1 MIGRIDLERLRPEQ
15 KADLI
20 YTQARNDLSTRLWRA
35 ALGDGGTP
43 EASGETGAGTGAGTS
58 LESLLAVLTQQP
70 ATAPRAPAAPI
81 GPRMGRLEGLTLPTT
96 EPSTAPAAAD
106 EATAEE
112 VGRAG
117 GLGPNAQHQG
127 SLERAAA
134 RTGIPTA
141 ALAAIVDAEAAKGRD
156 GSWKLYSR
164 NPRSSAAGLGQFLA
178 GTWIGE
184 AQRSGTWLNQVAK
197 NRGWISDSGK
207 IAKGAQAELLALR
220 YDGETS
226 IHAIADYAK
235 GNLDRL
241 RRAGVD
247 IGGGVGKVAQA
258 AYLGHHLGAGDAVKF
273 LKGGLDNGRAATL
286 LRAQVG
292 AASANARLA
301 QAGNATA
308 AHRQWLLGFVER
320 HIRPE
325 RFQV

>member
-1 MIGRIDLERLRPEQ
+1 MIGRIELERLRPEQ
-15 KADLI
+15 KAELI
-20 YTQARNDLSTRLWRA
+20 YTQARTDLASRLWRA
-35 ALGDGGTP
+35 ALGSDVSQESPG
-43 EASGETGAGTGAGTS
+43 EARAAAGPTANLDT
-58 LESLLAVLTQQP
+58 LLAVLSQP
-70 ATAPRAPAAPI
+70 PAASR
-81 GPRMGRLEGLTLPTT
+81 GPAPPLHQPRLGRLEGLA
-96 EPSTAPAAAD
+96 APAIEAAKAAPQ
-106 EATAEE
+106 ESEPAR
-112 VGRAG
+112 VGRAT

-127 SLERAAA
+127 SLERAAS

-184 AQRSGTWLNQVAK
+184 AERSGTWLNKVAK
-197 NRGWISDSGK
+197 SRGWLTESGRVE
-207 IAKGAQAELLALR
+207 KGARSELLAMR

-241 RRAGVD
+241 RRAGVS
-247 IGGGVGKVAQA
+247 IGNGVAEVAQT

-273 LKGGLDNGRAATL
+273 LKGGLDSRRAAVL
-286 LRAQVG
+286 LRAQIG
-292 AASANARLA
+292 TAGANARLA
-301 QAGNATA
+301 QAGDATA
-308 AHRQWLLGFVER
+308 AHRKWLLGFVER

-325 RFQV
+325 RFQA

>member
-1 MIGRIDLERLRPEQ
+1 MIGRIEIERLRPEQ

-20 YTQARNDLSTRLWRA
+20 YTQARNDLSSRLWRA

-43 EASGETGAGTGAGTS
+43 EASGELAPSGGGPN

-70 ATAPRAPAAPI
+70 AAAPRQPVATASP
-81 GPRMGRLEGLTLPTT
+81 GLGRLEGLTLPNT
-96 EPSTAPAAAD
+96 EPTAAPAT
-106 EATAEE
+106 EAEPQE

-178 GTWIGE
+178 GTWVGE

-197 NRGWISDSGK
+197 NRGWLNESGRVE
-207 IAKGAQAELLALR
+207 KGAQAELLALR

-241 RRAGVD
+241 RKAGVD
-247 IGGGVGKVAQA
+247 IGGGVAKVAQA

-301 QAGNATA
+301 QAGNATT

-325 RFQV
+325 RFQA

>member
-1 MIGRIDLERLRPEQ
+1 MIGRIELERLRPEQ
-15 KADLI
+15 KAEMI
-20 YTQARNDLSTRLWRA
+20 YTQARTELASRLWRA
-35 ALGDGGTP
+35 ALGSDGMQ
-43 EASGETGAGTGAGTS
+43 EAPGEIRATRAPTAT
-58 LESLLAVLTQQP
+58 LESLLAVLNPQP
-70 ATAPRAPAAPI
+70 MVSPAPPRPA
-81 GPRMGRLEGLTLPTT
+81 MGRLEGLTIPTT
-96 EPSTAPAAAD
+96 EPEKAKTVESAPAN
-106 EATAEE
+106 

-178 GTWIGE
+178 GTWAGE
-184 AQRSGTWLNQVAK
+184 AERSGTWLNTVAR
-197 NRGWISDSGK
+197 NRGWLSESGK
-207 IAKGAQAELLALR
+207 VLKGARSELLALR
-220 YDGETS
+220 YDGDTS
-226 IHAIADYAK
+226 INAIADYAK

-241 RRAGVD
+241 RRAGVS
-247 IGGGVGKVAQA
+247 IGNGVAELAQT

-273 LKGGLDNGRAATL
+273 LKGGLDSRRAAVL
-286 LRAQVG
+286 LRAQIG

-301 QAGNATA
+301 QTGDATS
-308 AHRQWLLGFVER
+308 AHRQWLLGFVQR

-325 RFQV
+325 RFQA